1 MKNLKI
7 LRLQND
13 LTQEQLAKE
22 LNMPRT
28 KYARYELNT
37 SQPNI
42 ETLIKLA
49 NFYHTTVD
57 AILGHEVPYLLDKST
72 LTQEQRELLE
82 DIKNLSPEN
91 CKRVKDFITGILI
104 AEEEKQKLIDL
115 YKRGN

>member
-1 MKNLKI
+1 MNLKK
-7 LRLQND
+7 LRQEHN
-13 LTQEQLAKE
+13 LTQEDIAKILNKSSVAYSYYESGRNEPDLKTILTLAD
-22 LNMPRT
+22 
-28 KYARYELNT
+28 
-37 SQPNI
+37 
-42 ETLIKLA
+42 
-49 NFYHTTVD
+49 FYKTTTD

-115 YKRGN
+115 YKRGQ